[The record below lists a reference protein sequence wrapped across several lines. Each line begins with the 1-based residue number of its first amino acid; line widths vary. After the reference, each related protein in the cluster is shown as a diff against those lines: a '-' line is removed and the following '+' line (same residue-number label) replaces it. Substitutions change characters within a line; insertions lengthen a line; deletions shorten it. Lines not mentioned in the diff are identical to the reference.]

1 MAKILRLGIKNE
13 WILFVL
19 LSTFRN
25 FETFVSKIGGTSEI
39 KIKTVLFC
47 IALGLD
53 KFLTLKYKNTFS
65 YSSLNRNFALSLQRE

>member
-39 KIKTVLFC
+39 KMKTVLFC
-47 IALGLD
+47 ISLGLD
-53 KFLTLKYKNTFS
+53 KFLTLKYKNAFS

>member
-25 FETFVSKIGGTSEI
+25 FETFVSKTGGTSEI
-39 KIKTVLFC
+39 KMKTVFLFS
-47 IALGLD
+47 
-53 KFLTLKYKNTFS
+53 FLTIPQPFRLA
-65 YSSLNRNFALSLQRE
+65 NRIVAGLSF

>member
-39 KIKTVLFC
+39 KMKTVFLFS
-47 IALGLD
+47 
-53 KFLTLKYKNTFS
+53 FLTIPQPFHLA
-65 YSSLNRNFALSLQRE
+65 NRIVAGLSF

>member
-25 FETFVSKIGGTSEI
+25 FETFVSKIGGTSEK
-39 KIKTVLFC
+39 KIKKLFC
-47 IALGLD
+47 IPLGLD
-53 KFLTLKYKNTFS
+53 KYLTLKYKNTFS